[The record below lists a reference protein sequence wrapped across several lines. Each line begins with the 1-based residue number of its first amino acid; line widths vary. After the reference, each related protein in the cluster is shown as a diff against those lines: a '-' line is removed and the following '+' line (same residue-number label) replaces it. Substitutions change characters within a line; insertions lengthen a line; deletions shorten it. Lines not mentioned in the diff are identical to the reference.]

1 MLIWNDIVFVLR
13 VDGLV
18 NGRNVDLVIRELVL
32 AEVLEEVCVAG
43 AVHVNEC
50 EG

>member
-1 MLIWNDIVFVLR
+1 MLIRHDIVFVFR

-18 NGRNVDLVIRELVL
+18 NRWNVDLVIGELVL

-43 AVHVNEC
+43 AVHVDER
-50 EG
+50 ER